1 MAEVRHASSPEKGE
15 ALGSFTTEDP
25 KLQLLGCFNGEDVSD
40 IYPGKYCM
48 SIVIKLIVDRNFG
61 D

>member
-40 IYPGKYCM
+40 IYPGK
-48 SIVIKLIVDRNFG
+48 
-61 D
+61 